1 MSHAHSAIDS
11 LIANLTLQRYQKGGQ
26 VTKQPINEIVS
37 EIYSEMP
44 MLKQHD
50 FVVKG
55 VDKFSE
61 YYDPKFPKRS
71 SIEFMSS
78 GEPANPYEKPYVE
91 LYEDA
96 PTDRKELKRAI
107 WGDMLHHLSDVDPY
121 WRSLRDEY
129 IKDRPNR
136 VKLMDRRA
144 YESSD
149 DKRSFEKWMNL
160 SRSDAH
166 IRAGLQGYS
175 NWKNVPRTKRQEEI
189 LKTMNRYLRTG
200 NRDMSSR

>member
-55 VDKFSE
+55 VDKPSE
-61 YYDPKFPKRS
+61 YGG
-71 SIEFMSS
+71 SIEFMSP

-91 LYEDA
+91 LYENA

-107 WGDMLHHLSDVDPY
+107 WGDMLHHLSDVDPH
-121 WRSLRDEY
+121 WKELRGQY
-129 IKDRPNR
+129 MQARPKEQVEFDKWKYEDLVNR
-136 VKLMDRRA
+136 GQ
-144 YESSD
+144 ES
-149 DKRSFEKWMNL
+149 RSFDEWMDM
-160 SRSDAH
+160 SWADAS
-166 IRAGLQGYS
+166 IREPLKGNKNWLFDERGLPSQTNEQLG
-175 NWKNVPRTKRQEEI
+175 I
-189 LKTMNRYLRTG
+189 LKTMMQYLESK
-200 NRDMSSR
+200 NNKK

>member
-55 VDKFSE
+55 VDKPSE
-61 YYDPKFPKRS
+61 YGG
-71 SIEFMSS
+71 SIEFMSPR
-78 GEPANPYEKPYVE
+78 EPANPYEKPYVE
-91 LYEDA
+91 LYENA

-107 WGDMLHHLSDVDPY
+107 WGDMLHHLSDVDPH
-121 WRSLRDEY
+121 WKELRGQY
-129 IKDRPNR
+129 MQARPKEQ
-136 VKLMDRRA
+136 VEFDKWKYEDLVRRGQ
-144 YESSD
+144 ES
-149 DKRSFEKWMNL
+149 RSFDDWMDM
-160 SRSDAH
+160 SWADAS
-166 IRAGLQGYS
+166 IREPLKGNKNWLFDERGLPSQTNEQLG
-175 NWKNVPRTKRQEEI
+175 I
-189 LKTMNRYLRTG
+189 LKTMMQYLESK
-200 NRDMSSR
+200 NNKK

>member
-44 MLKQHD
+44 TLKQHD

-55 VDKFSE
+55 VDKPSE
-61 YYDPKFPKRS
+61 YGG
-71 SIEFMSS
+71 SIEFMSP

-91 LYEDA
+91 LYENA

-107 WGDMLHHLSDVDPY
+107 WGDMLHHLSDVDPH
-121 WRSLRDEY
+121 WKELRSQYMQARPKEQVEFDKWKYADLVERGPEIRSFDE
-129 IKDRPNR
+129 
-136 VKLMDRRA
+136 LMDRSWA
-144 YESSD
+144 
-149 DKRSFEKWMNL
+149 
-160 SRSDAH
+160 DAS
-166 IRAGLQGYS
+166 IREPLKGNKEWLFDERGL
-175 NWKNVPRTKRQEEI
+175 PRQTNEQFGI
-189 LKTMNRYLRTG
+189 LKTMMQYLESK
-200 NRDMSSR
+200 NNKK